1 MVDPQTKPAANAPA
15 KKPQRS
21 MGPFDHPWFLPGL
34 LYFFMLWA
42 GYDEF
47 LNPDFDPKHMW
58 FNRTILGLSTVFA
71 VYYTVQNLR
80 DARRAR
86 ERAAEESQA
95 PSRTG

>member
-1 MVDPQTKPAANAPA
+1 MADEQTKPTADTPA

-47 LNPDFDPKHMW
+47 LNPDFDVKHMW
-58 FNRTILGLSTVFA
+58 FNRTILVLSSIFA
-71 VYYTVQNLR
+71 VYYTVQNIR
-80 DARRAR
+80 DTRRAR
-86 ERAAEESQA
+86 ERAAAQSQA
-95 PSRTG
+95 RSQNG

>member
-1 MVDPQTKPAANAPA
+1 MVDEKPKPAEETAA

-47 LNPDFDPKHMW
+47 LNPEFDAKHVW
-58 FNRTILGLSTVFA
+58 FNRTILAVSTIFA
-71 VYYTVQNLR
+71 VYYTIQNVR
-80 DARRAR
+80 DTRRAR
-86 ERAAEESQA
+86 ERAAAQSQA
-95 PSRTG
+95 HSQNG